1 MLDRRTFIGTS
12 ALATAGLLIDGPL
25 ARAFAQAAKGTPG
38 ATVTTSAGKVRGLVV
53 DKVHAFRGVPYG
65 ASTAG
70 ARRFLPPLKAQPWT
84 GVLDTFELGHRSPLV
99 DSVLVP
105 EWRSLNLREPMGE
118 DCLNLNVWTPNAAKG
133 GKRPV
138 MVWLHGGGYAAGSP
152 GMVAYDGANLA
163 RKQDVVVVGIT
174 HRLNAFGFM
183 YLVELGGEKFTD
195 ASNAG
200 MRDIIAGLEWV
211 RDNIGNFGGDP
222 GNVTIFGQ
230 SGGAGKV
237 STLLGM
243 PAAQGLFHRAVAQ
256 SGSAVTSLPAS
267 TATQS
272 AEAFMARLGL
282 KANQVEELQKLPMAQ
297 ILAALAPRNTPST
310 PAESRGRSGQAPST
324 PGESRGRSGQA
335 PSTPADSRGR
345 SGQGSEG
352 GRGGRGAGGG
362 GLAASPVVDGT
373 SLPHDVFNP
382 TATTLSA
389 NIPLLIGST
398 ETEVTW
404 NVTTDYTPPAD
415 DAALRERVKRTLRT
429 DDAQADKVVAIY
441 RKGRPKASN
450 LDLALIIETDVS
462 QFRSG
467 TDTEA
472 ERKAALGKAPVYMY
486 RFQWYSPVSGGRLRA
501 MHCMDIPF
509 VFQNVD
515 LCKTVV
521 GDGQDRYALADKMS
535 AAWVAFARSGD
546 PNTKLLPKWE
556 PFTADRRTM
565 MMLNN
570 ECRTVNDPF
579 REERLAV
586 AEVQDRR
593 TSESEK

>member
-1 MLDRRTFIGTS
+1 MVGRRTFIRTSVIMGT
-12 ALATAGLLIDGPL
+12 GLFLDWRGV
-25 ARAFAQAAKGTPG
+25 RAETPKGSPG
-38 ATVTTSAGKVRGLVV
+38 ATAQTAAGKVRGLQI
-53 DKVHAFRGVPYG
+53 DKVQAFRGIPYG

-70 ARRFLPPLKAQPWT
+70 ARRFQPPAKPEPWT
-84 GVLDTFELGHRSPLV
+84 GVRDAFELGLRSPLI

-105 EWRSLNLREPMGE
+105 EWDPLNRREPMGE
-118 DCLNLNVWTPNAAKG
+118 DCLNLTVWTPGVAAAR
-133 GKRPV
+133 RPV

-152 GMVAYDGANLA
+152 GMVAYDGASLA
-163 RKQDVVVVGIT
+163 RTHDVVVVGVT

-183 YLVELGGEKFTD
+183 YLAELGGERFAE

-211 RDNIGNFGGDP
+211 RDNIASFGGDP

-256 SGSAVTSLPAS
+256 SGSAVTSMPAGA
-267 TATQS
+267 ATQS
-272 AEAFMARLGL
+272 AEAFMSRLGL
-282 KANQVEELQKLPMAQ
+282 KGNQVDELQKLPMEQ
-297 ILAALAPRNTPST
+297 LLGALQPRNSGAAAATGAPEGARGGPST
-310 PAESRGRSGQAPST
+310 GSGRA
-324 PGESRGRSGQA
+324 
-335 PSTPADSRGR
+335 
-345 SGQGSEG
+345 G
-352 GRGGRGAGGG
+352 GRGGGGG
-362 GLAASPVVDGT
+362 FAASPVVDGK

-382 TATTLSA
+382 AASTLSA

-404 NVTTDYTPPAD
+404 NVNTDYTPPSD
-415 DAALRERVKRTLRT
+415 EAALRERVRRALRT
-429 DDAQADKVVAIY
+429 DDAQAQKVVAIY
-441 RKGRPKASN
+441 RKGRPQATN
-450 LDLALIIETDVS
+450 LDLALIIETDAS

-467 TDTEA
+467 TDLEA

-509 VFQNVD
+509 VFENVD

-521 GDGQDRYALADKMS
+521 GDGKDRYALADKMS
-535 AAWVAFARSGD
+535 SAWVAFARTGN
-546 PNTKLLPKWE
+546 PNHKGLPKWD
-556 PFTADRRTM
+556 PFTADRRATM
-565 MMLNN
+565 IFNN
-570 ECRTVNDPF
+570 ECRAVTDPY

-586 AEVQDRR
+586 AAAQPARQTTQDDVG
-593 TSESEK
+593 